1 MTITMNKKIS
11 LGLALAL
18 IFVSIAGTIAATMA
32 VSMSM
37 YNSLIKDLPNRSQT
51 YASLS
56 ELDDI
61 IRTNYYGEINE
72 NLLNSDMSDGY
83 VDGLGD
89 TYSYYMTATEYD
101 AYKDEMNGQ
110 KLGIGVITAFN
121 ESDMSLYVAEVSEGS
136 PAALSNMSKGDKI
149 VSIDDEEVTVYN
161 HTELEQK
168 LNGDKLTAVS
178 VAFMHNDVLIT
189 SSIVKGYTAQTV
201 FYEINGSVGY
211 LKITD
216 FYSTTADQLKSAV
229 NALVKQGVSGIV
241 VDLRGV
247 SNGTV
252 EYAAKALDVIVPVA
266 SEGTK
271 AIATATGKDGSVI
284 QTFTADADSIT
295 VSMMVLADS
304 KTSGPAELFACD
316 LRDFGKA
323 KIIGVKTKG
332 NGTMQKVYQLSNGG
346 AVMLTIAEIKPYIS
360 EVYNNIGLTPDYEV
374 KLPAEQ
380 QNNLAFLDLQNDA
393 QYQKAYSLLTGVTG
407 QDNQQ

>member
-1 MTITMNKKIS
+1 MNKKIS

-18 IFVSIAGTIAATMA
+18 IFVAIAGTIAATMA
-32 VSMSM
+32 VSMNM

-51 YASLS
+51 YSSLS
-56 ELDDI
+56 ELDEI
-61 IRTNYYGEINE
+61 IRANYYGEINE
-72 NLLNSDMSDGY
+72 NLLNSDMSEGY

-89 TYSYYMTATEYD
+89 AYSYYMTATEYD
-101 AYKDEMNGQ
+101 AYKNEMDGQ

-121 ESDMSLYVAEVSEGS
+121 ENDMCLYVAEVSENS

-161 HTELEQK
+161 HTELEEK
-168 LNGDKLTAVS
+168 LNGDKLTAVT
-178 VAFMHNDVLIT
+178 VAFMHEDTLVT
-189 SSIVKGYTAQTV
+189 ESIVKGYTAQTV

-216 FYSTTADQLKSAV
+216 FYSTTADQLKTAA
-229 NALVKQGVSGIV
+229 NALIKQGVSGIV

-247 SNGTV
+247 SNGTI

-271 AIATATGKDGSVI
+271 AIATAIGKDGSTT

-295 VSMMVLADS
+295 VSMMVLADT
-304 KTSGPAELFACD
+304 KTSGAAELFACD

-323 KIIGVKTKG
+323 KIIGEQTKG
-332 NGTMQKVYQLSNGG
+332 NGTMQKAYQLSNGG
-346 AVMLTIAEIKPYIS
+346 AVMLTTAEIQPYIS
-360 EVYNNIGLTPDYEV
+360 EIYNRVGLTPDYEI
-374 KLPAEQ
+374 KLSAEK
-380 QNNLAFLDLQNDA
+380 QNGLALLSLQDDD
-393 QYQKAYSLLTGVTG
+393 QYQKAYSLLTGVNSADT
-407 QDNQQ
+407 QE

>member
-1 MTITMNKKIS
+1 
-11 LGLALAL
+11 
-18 IFVSIAGTIAATMA
+18 MA

-72 NLLNSDMSDGY
+72 NLLNSDMSEGY
-83 VDGLGD
+83 IEGLGD
-89 TYSYYMTATEYD
+89 AYSYYMTATEYD
-101 AYKDEMNGQ
+101 AYKDEMDGQ

-121 ESDMSLYVAEVSEGS
+121 ENDMCLYVAEVSENS
-136 PAALSNMSKGDKI
+136 PAALNNMAKGDRI

-168 LNGDKLTAVS
+168 LNGDKLTAVT
-178 VAFMHNDVLIT
+178 VAFMHEGNLVT

-201 FYEINGSVGY
+201 FYETSGSVGY

-216 FYSTTADQLKSAV
+216 FYSTTANQLKVGV
-229 NALVKQGVSGIV
+229 NALIKQGVSGIV
-241 VDLRGV
+241 VDLRGTA
-247 SNGTV
+247 NGTV

-271 AIATATGKDGSVI
+271 AIATAAGKDGTAI
-284 QTFTADADSIT
+284 KTFTADADSIT
-295 VSMMVLADS
+295 VSMMVLTDS
-304 KTSGPAELFACD
+304 NTSGPAELFACD

-323 KIIGVKTKG
+323 KIVGVKTKG
-332 NGTMQKVYQLSNGG
+332 NGTMQNVYQLSDGG
-346 AVMLTIAEIKPYIS
+346 AVMLTVAEIKPYTS
-360 EVYNNIGLTPDYEV
+360 DVYNGIGLIPDYEI
-374 KLPAEQ
+374 KLSAEK
-380 QNNLAFLDLQNDA
+380 QNGLALLPLQDDD
-393 QYQKAYSLLTGVTG
+393 QYQKAYSLLTGVNNSENA
-407 QDNQQ
+407 Q

>member
-1 MTITMNKKIS
+1 MNKKIS

-18 IFVSIAGTIAATMA
+18 IFVSVAGTIAATMA

-72 NLLNSDMSDGY
+72 NLLNSDMSEGY
-83 VDGLGD
+83 VEGLGD

-101 AYKDEMNGQ
+101 AYKNEMNGQ
-110 KLGIGVITAFN
+110 KYGIGVITAFN
-121 ESDMSLYVAEVSEGS
+121 ESDMCLYVSEVSEGS

-149 VSIDDEEVTVYN
+149 ISIDDEEVTVYN

-178 VAFMHNDVLIT
+178 VAFMHDETLIT
-189 SSIVKGYTAQTV
+189 ASIVKGYTAQTV

-216 FYSTTADQLKSAV
+216 FYSTTAEQLNNAV
-229 NALVKQGVSGIV
+229 NALIKQGVSGIV
-241 VDLRGV
+241 VDLRSV
-247 SNGTV
+247 SNGTI
-252 EYAAKALDVIVPVA
+252 EYAAKALDMIVPVA

-271 AIATATGKDGSVI
+271 AIATAIGKDGSTI

-295 VSMMVLADS
+295 VSMMVLVDS

-316 LRDFGKA
+316 LRDYGKA
-323 KIIGVKTKG
+323 KIVGVKTKG
-332 NGTMQKVYQLSNGG
+332 NGTMQKAYQLSDGG
-346 AVMLTIAEIKPYIS
+346 AVILTVAEIKPYIS
-360 EVYNNIGLTPDYEV
+360 DIYNNIGLTPDYEV
-374 KLPAEQ
+374 KLSADQ
-380 QNNLAFLDLQNDA
+380 QNNLAFMDLQDDA

-407 QDNQQ
+407 QN